1 MKKVYTVAIIGCGS
15 RGREAYGKIFHQ
27 YPEWSIVSL
36 CDISQ
41 EQLLR
46 ASQEFKVAKENCFLS
61 EEEFFQEKRADV
73 LVIATQDRDHVR
85 MCIKAL
91 KLGYDILLEKPI
103 SDKKEELN
111 ELLKTYKQ
119 SGRKVAVCHVLRYAP
134 AYAKIDEI
142 IKGGTLGK
150 ITSIE
155 AVEQVCY
162 WHFSHS
168 YVRGNWRNSKESSPV
183 IMAKCCHDM
192 DYLQHFVGARC
203 KSVYSTGGL
212 DYFNKQNQPEG
223 ASERCQTCKYIDS
236 CPYSAENLYIKRW
249 KKENC
254 LVDCWPFNV
263 VCRDVPN
270 TETKLRKAYEEGPY
284 GRCVFA
290 CDNDVCDNQ
299 QVLMEFENGVKAS
312 FSLTGFSSRMG
323 RKIAVYGSNG
333 YVDYDGTRDVLKYS
347 VYGKEDIYYNT
358 DELVKDLG
366 VDTFGHGGG
375 DEMMIRALYEGLS
388 TGKMETTLEE
398 SIESHLMALAAEE
411 SRLTGEVVKIH
422 QENG

>member
-15 RGREAYGKIFHQ
+15 RGREAYGKFFHK
-27 YPEWSIVSL
+27 YPEWNIVSL

-41 EQLLR
+41 GQLDR
-46 ASQEFKVAKENCFLS
+46 AASAFSVAKENCFLT
-61 EEEFFQEKRADV
+61 EDEFFQEKRADV
-73 LVIATQDRDHVR
+73 LVIATQDGDHVR

-91 KLGYDILLEKPI
+91 KLGYDVLLEKPI
-103 SDKKEELN
+103 SDKKEELE
-111 ELLKTYKQ
+111 ELLKIYKE

-142 IKGGTLGK
+142 IKGGTLGQ
-150 ITSIE
+150 ISSIV
-155 AVEQVCY
+155 ATEQVCY

-168 YVRGNWRNSKESSPV
+168 YVRGNWRRAEETSPV

-192 DYLQHFVGARC
+192 DYLQHYAGARC
-203 KSVYSTGGL
+203 KTVYSTGGL
-212 DYFNKQNQPEG
+212 DYFNKAHQPEG
-223 ASERCQTCKYIDS
+223 ASDRCADCKYINS

-254 LVDCWPFNV
+254 LEDCWPFNV

-270 TETKLRKAYEEGPY
+270 TEEKLRKAYQEGPY

-299 QVLMEFENGVKAS
+299 QVVMEFENGVKVS
-312 FSLTGFSSRMG
+312 FSMTGFSSRMG
-323 RKIAVYGSNG
+323 RKITVYGSHG
-333 YVDYDGTRDVLKYS
+333 YVDYDGSRDELKYS
-347 VYGKEDIYYNT
+347 VYGKEDVYYST
-358 DELVKDLG
+358 DDLVKGLG
-366 VDTFGHGGG
+366 VDTFDHGGG
-375 DEMMIRALYEGLS
+375 DEMMIRSLYEGLT
-388 TGKMETTLEE
+388 TGEMETTLEE

-411 SRLTGEVVKIH
+411 SRLTGKVVKVH
-422 QENG
+422 